1 MKPLFLLLPLAMAIT
16 GCATVTRG
24 TTEAFLIETEPSG
37 ANVSTSL
44 GLSCTPTPCAI
55 PKVKREAEFSV
66 TIEKEGYKTTTHNIT
81 HQMSGGGGAGMAGN
95 VILGGGIGAI
105 LDANNGAT
113 QELVPNPLKVTLEKL
128 PEDTTAKAEVA
139 TKLEELT
146 DDQPAS

>member
-1 MKPLFLLLPLAMAIT
+1 MKRIYLLLPLAIAVS

-24 TTEAFLIETEPSG
+24 TTEAFLVETEPSG

-66 TIEKEGYKTTTHNIT
+66 TIEKEGYKTTIHNIT

-105 LDANNGAT
+105 LDANNGST

-128 PEDTTAKAEVA
+128 PEASDATAEIAS
-139 TKLEELT
+139 KLEELT
-146 DDQPAS
+146 DDQPGS